1 MSHPDS
7 SPNRCCW
14 PGLGL
19 ASLVVTT
26 ELLCSGLRGE
36 ALPLVFLLLS
46 ILKFSSGNKVLQSR
60 LAIGKSSTDVNSNLA
75 KTKMFGDSFPQLKRI
90 SI

>member
-1 MSHPDS
+1 MA
-7 SPNRCCW
+7 W
-14 PGLGL
+14 
-19 ASLVVTT
+19 
-26 ELLCSGLRGE
+26 LLCSGLRGE

-75 KTKMFGDSFPQLKRI
+75 KTKMFGDSCI
-90 SI
+90 SPAEKNISMS